1 MVIPVSF
8 LQNYLVSFRNSF
20 LVNVKN
26 VAMKDNLKYRLF
38 SLNLSCSVS
47 LSMFIILLL
56 IHLLPDLSTNLG
68 WYSFFYKMTLSFLRS
83 NWKPSHVL
91 FKQKV
96 RSIRVLM
103 RPFLRVNDTKLLY
116 FCKSLATALF
126 L

>member
-96 RSIRVLM
+96 RSIRVLV
-103 RPFLRVNDTKLLY
+103 RPFLRVNDTKLL
-116 FCKSLATALF
+116 
-126 L
+126 